1 MKTSVRKNET
11 KQSKNGFA
19 GAQRQTPRWIDQAH
33 FGKTV
38 GKGLSNAV
46 VVSAGDLCEEAERQD
61 SKPRYDS
68 FGA

>member
-1 MKTSVRKNET
+1 MKTSVRKNKT

-19 GAQRQTPRWIDQAH
+19 GAQTQTPRWIDQAH

-46 VVSAGDLCEEAERQD
+46 IVSAGDVCEEAKRQD
-61 SKPRYDS
+61 SKLRYDS